1 MGMETQLMTNS
12 RRTILRRAVLFTF
25 GAVLGKF
32 DILKAQGNRS
42 SFGRGP
48 GQLTVDLAQW
58 GGIVFKHGGRSVT
71 VSMAEVFNA
80 LSQGSTT

>member
-1 MGMETQLMTNS
+1 MTNS

-32 DILKAQGNRS
+32 DILKAQGNKPPL
-42 SFGRGP
+42 GRGP

-58 GGIVFKHGGRSVT
+58 GGIIFKHKGRTVT
-71 VSMAEVFNA
+71 IGMDEVFAA
-80 LSQGSTT
+80 LAS